1 MSRTTEREDF
11 IARMAK
17 AGVSTDDSRK
27 LLRYAR
33 TLHRLAEAQCNGD
46 WPCDNGQ
53 REVKPCAK
61 CEGLWAPSVLKT
73 HPHQKRTPNGLR
85 YCPDCRTEVHVR
97 DLCERL
103 TQHRLD
109 AYNTTH
115 LLLLSA
121 EAVNSLIAIQPIFS
135 GDPRG
140 CVLKLRVPGDS
151 GNDFGGEG
159 LVCVP

>member
-1 MSRTTEREDF
+1 MSRATDRENF

-17 AGVSTDDSRK
+17 AGIRPDDSRK

-46 WPCDNGQ
+46 WPADNGE
-53 REVKPCAK
+53 RKVKECPR
-61 CEGLWAPSVLKT
+61 CEGLWAPSSFARGV
-73 HPHQKRTPNGLR
+73 
-85 YCPDCRTEVHVR
+85 CPDCRTEDLVR
-97 DLCERL
+97 RVC
-103 TQHRLD
+103 
-109 AYNTTH
+109 AGYAN
-115 LLLLSA
+115 
-121 EAVNSLIAIQPIFS
+121 AIVPKFG

-140 CVLKLRVPGDS
+140 CVLKLRVPGDP